1 MALPARP
8 RLLALPVLELAHA
21 ECHAELAGQM
31 QTRFPVLYFDPSGV
45 GAADLVAVEPPRQLR
60 FAIYHLYGGGYLN
73 RLWGARKVEMLRA
86 AEELLGRAG
95 GVCRVSTGTQ
105 AEVEWIE
112 GLDPAD
118 LRVLRS
124 FELLGARDRDSVA
137 ALRRIGSAAPVLD
150 TGDDAIGLL
159 GSLPAASQTGDG
171 VQVAVHFA
179 EHDFATDEPGP
190 FLRLFVEFLDQLRG
204 LSGGALSV
212 LPLMAYVDRRM
223 NERPGLAELRAA
235 CAEWDIEIGEGLLL
249 LPAGL
254 ADAAVEI
261 GRSSLTLSCSYH
273 VALTS
278 LMLGVPT
285 VLVEDNPYYEQKAA
299 GLREAF
305 ALPPDFTASSETDPV
320 QLARTLAETVFDP
333 DRGAALRESL
343 RPGADR
349 LRRRRTETEAR
360 LLGTIGGAALGALGA
375 GPNGNGDSDSEQ
387 RLAELLG
394 SRSWQLT
401 KPLRRLGTLL
411 RRH

>member
-1 MALPARP
+1 
-8 RLLALPVLELAHA
+8 
-21 ECHAELAGQM
+21 
-31 QTRFPVLYFDPSGV
+31 
-45 GAADLVAVEPPRQLR
+45 
-60 FAIYHLYGGGYLN
+60 
-73 RLWGARKVEMLRA
+73 
-86 AEELLGRAG
+86 
-95 GVCRVSTGTQ
+95 
-105 AEVEWIE
+105 
-112 GLDPAD
+112 
-118 LRVLRS
+118 
-124 FELLGARDRDSVA
+124 
-137 ALRRIGSAAPVLD
+137 
-150 TGDDAIGLL
+150 
-159 GSLPAASQTGDG
+159 
-171 VQVAVHFA
+171 
-179 EHDFATDEPGP
+179 
-190 FLRLFVEFLDQLRG
+190 
-204 LSGGALSV
+204 
-212 LPLMAYVDRRM
+212 MAYVDRRM
-223 NERPGLAELRAA
+223 DERPGLAELRAA
-235 CAEWDIEIGEGLLL
+235 CAERDIEIGEGLLL